1 MFKGMGALK
10 SMAAENRDGELLE
23 VEGVKK
29 LRGEKGQQMRLKD
42 KREQIMMHLKN
53 SGMDFIKQMKNMIF
67 KKTFLCH
74 VEETRK

>member
-1 MFKGMGALK
+1 
-10 SMAAENRDGELLE
+10 
-23 VEGVKK
+23 
-29 LRGEKGQQMRLKD
+29 MRLKD